1 MPPITPKPF
10 SATAATSSG
19 ITIALIA
26 TRNAQ
31 YIRIGLSAAAQV
43 SHFGGPLNPDTDAVA
58 IEMNTDAGKNHI
70 MTISLS
76 SSAEPNGLQLSGGT
90 RGSVSVKLQ
99 PWCAIPKG
107 KLPAKSMPV
116 IGGKSPSH
124 VMTKLPDWARPE
136 PIKAGQGKS
145 LMGD

>member
-1 MPPITPKPF
+1 MPPISPKPF
-10 SATAATSSG
+10 TATGVASSG
-19 ITIALIA
+19 ITISLIA

-31 YIRIGLSAAAQV
+31 YIRIGLSAAAQALP
-43 SHFGGPLNPDTDAVA
+43 FGGALNPDADAVA
-58 IEMNTDAGKNHI
+58 IELNTDAGKNHI
-70 MTISLS
+70 MTIGVS
-76 SSAEPNGLQLSGGT
+76 SQSEPEGLQLSGGT

-124 VMTKLPDWARPE
+124 VLLKLPEWARPE
-136 PIKAGQGKS
+136 PIKVGQGKS